1 MLLINVLR
9 RRLML
14 WFFIVN
20 LAHGKAWL
28 LVLVNFALWVLLH
41 LKVLPRHIL
50 STFILQGVLERSGFD
65 PVMLTILVLFSLLS
79 AGALFVTRIL
89 LILVDS
95 FDRLPRFA
103 RDLRITILASVLL
116 V

>member
-1 MLLINVLR
+1 
-9 RRLML
+9 ML
-14 WFFIVN
+14 WLFIVN

-28 LVLVNFALWVLLH
+28 LVLVDFTLRVLLH
-41 LKVLPRHIL
+41 FKVLPRHVL

-89 LILVDS
+89 LILVDC
-95 FDRLPRFA
+95 FNRLPRFA
-103 RDLRITILASVLL
+103 RDLRVTILASVLL